1 MPLFDFSKDPRA
13 HITGIRKRT
22 LRMIMAASRSQY
34 PEEFGAML
42 RAEEGVIGELMLLP
56 GTVSGQSHAIFQFH
70 NLPIDFT
77 VVGTVH
83 SHPSGDCYPSD
94 ADLALFRKYGWVH
107 IISAMPFDMQS
118 WAAFDGTGEP
128 VELEVVD

>member
-1 MPLFDFSKDPRA
+1 LPLFDFSKDPRA